1 MRILEL
7 CTSPDSGGLE
17 LYMTRACVALAA
29 AGDQV
34 RAVVAPVSRIA
45 ERLCQHNIK
54 MDTLAFRFAPL
65 PLVAARRLA
74 KLIDQ
79 HEIEAIHLHWGR
91 DLPLAALA
99 KYFSVRSPR
108 LVYTRH
114 MQITRSKKD
123 LYHRWLYRQVDLLL
137 TITETMTTKVR
148 ESLDEQMSTRV
159 ATLYHGAPAV
169 AVAITDQQRQQ
180 LRRGWGV
187 AEDAVLV
194 GLFSRL
200 EEPKGQ
206 HLLIEAL
213 RRARDEGVALHGL
226 IVGHVMDPEYV
237 SALQAKI
244 ETLGLANKVH
254 FEGFSNDIQQWMQ
267 ACDIVA
273 LTTREET
280 FGLVLIEAM
289 RAAVAVV
296 GSDRGGVPEIIR
308 HQQNGLLFRSGDAED
323 LYGQLR
329 RLALDRTLRD
339 GLAVAGQQD
348 ADLRF
353 NDEIHFCALRDYLH
367 GAIGGIQ
374 GERGVTDSRKRSA
387 DE

>member
-17 LYMTRACVALAA
+17 LYMVRACTALTA
-29 AGDQV
+29 AGDEV
-34 RAVVAPVSRIA
+34 LAVVAPVSRIA
-45 ERLCQHNIK
+45 ERLRQHDIK
-54 MDTLAFRFAPL
+54 MDALAFRFAPL
-65 PLVAARRLA
+65 PLIAARRLA

-79 HEIEAIHLHWGR
+79 NEIDAVHLHWGK

-99 KYFSVRSPR
+99 KHFSTRSPR

-114 MQITRSKKD
+114 MQITRSKRD
-123 LYHRWLYRQVDLLL
+123 VYHHWLYRQVDLLL

-148 ESLDEQMSTRV
+148 QCLGEGMSTRV
-159 ATLYHGAPAV
+159 HTLYHGVPAPASP
-169 AVAITDQQRQQ
+169 ITAQQRQQ
-180 LRRGWGV
+180 LRRSWGV

-200 EEPKGQ
+200 EAPKGQ
-206 HLLIEAL
+206 HLLVEAL
-213 RRARDEGVALHGL
+213 RQARDEGVALHAL
-226 IVGHVMDPEYV
+226 IVGHVMDAEYV
-237 SALQAKI
+237 AALKAKI
-244 ETLGLANKVH
+244 ESLGLGQQIH
-254 FEGFSNDIQQWMQ
+254 FEGFSNEIQHWMQ

-289 RAAVAVV
+289 RAGVAVI
-296 GSDRGGVPEIIR
+296 GSDRGGVPEII
-308 HQQNGLLFRSGDAED
+308 HHEQNGLLFHSLDAAD

-329 RLALDRTLRD
+329 RLAVDRGLRD
-339 GLAVAGQQD
+339 RLANAGKQD
-348 ADLRF
+348 ADQRF
-353 NDEIHFCALRDYLH
+353 NDENHFRALRDYLH
-367 GAIGGIQ
+367 GAAGEIER
-374 GERGVTDSRKRSA
+374 ERGVTDSRKRSA